1 MKGKRLIRI
10 NYMQFN
16 THIFILFFLPI
27 SIISYFIINRLSKNK
42 NHIGNCFLLIL
53 SIIFYAYA
61 GVKILF
67 FLIFSIIINYIF
79 ILLQKKINYYN
90 RIILSG
96 AIIINVL
103 ILLSFKYLN
112 FFILNINTIFN
123 KEIASLDIILP
134 LGISFFTFQQ
144 IQYQVETYYRRT
156 QSYSFFEYVL
166 YVFYFP
172 KLIMGPL
179 TDPHYLIT
187 QFRDPQKKNINLDN
201 IVQGIQLFVTG
212 LLKKLCLAD
221 VFAQGVD
228 WGFTNQSIATS
239 GDLIIVML
247 AYTFQIYFDFS
258 GYTDMA
264 NGISKMLNI
273 SLPINFNSP
282 YKAFSIREFWKRW
295 HMSLTHF
302 LTQYIYI
309 PLGGSKKGNTITY
322 INTLVVFVISGIWHG
337 ANWTFILWG
346 FLHGM
351 GQILNRIFQKQY
363 EKINP
368 VVQWFLT
375 FSYINILWLLFRSAS
390 ITEWITMLKN
400 ILHLSD
406 MNISQKLINKFIRPE
421 TQIIFKTLRISFL
434 NEKIYGFSLLFYIA
448 ISFIICLCC
457 ENTNSKEHK
466 KSFLSLIFIVLG
478 FVWCLTCLGT
488 ESTFVYFNF

>member
-1 MKGKRLIRI
+1 
-10 NYMQFN
+10 MQFN
-16 THIFILFFLPI
+16 THIFILFFLPL
-27 SIISYFIINRLSKNK
+27 SIIIYFIINRISKNK
-42 NHIGNCFLLIL
+42 NHIGNCLLLIL

-61 GVKILF
+61 GVKILL
-67 FLIFSIIINYIF
+67 FLVFSIIINYTF
-79 ILLQKKINYYN
+79 ILLQKKINHSN
-90 RIILSG
+90 KIILS
-96 AIIINVL
+96 ITITINVF
-103 ILLSFKYLN
+103 ILLSFKYIN

-144 IQYQVETYYRRT
+144 IQYQVETYYHKT
-156 QSYSFFEYVL
+156 QSYSFLEYVL
-166 YVFYFP
+166 YIFYFP

-187 QFRDPQKKNINLDN
+187 QFRDPLNKNINSDN
-201 IVQGIQLFVTG
+201 IVYGIQLFVIG
-212 LLKKLCLAD
+212 LFKKIALAD

-264 NGISKMLNI
+264 IGISQMLNI

-322 INTLVVFVISGIWHG
+322 INTLVVFLISGIWHG

-346 FLHGM
+346 FLHGI
-351 GQILNRIFQKQY
+351 GQIFNRVFQKQY
-363 EKINP
+363 DKISP

-375 FSYINILWLLFRSAS
+375 FSYINILWLLFRSES
-390 ITEWITMLKN
+390 ITQWIAMLKN
-400 ILHLSD
+400 ILNLSN
-406 MNISQKLINKFIRPE
+406 MNVSKELINKFIRPE
-421 TQIIFKTLRISFL
+421 TQIILKTLRISFL
-434 NEKIYGFSLLFYIA
+434 NEKIYGFSLLCYIA
-448 ISFIICLCC
+448 ISFIICLCF
-457 ENTNSKEHK
+457 ENTNSKKYK
-466 KSFLSLIFIVLG
+466 KSYLSLITTVLC
-478 FVWCLTCLGT
+478 FVWCLTCLGA